1 MSEKFKP
8 EKFVDEYSC
17 DIVLRWTGIDPAL
30 LPIDDLDKAIICMLR
45 HNARI
50 PNSEIS
56 KILKTSEATVR
67 RRIAELTRKKII
79 LGFAALVDL
88 QAIEN
93 SIKVF
98 LKIKVD
104 SDKLDA
110 VAGRLSNNINILGLY
125 RRRGENEIIAET
137 LFLNMETLQNFEDM
151 MTKVDGVTNFETMIV
166 SKAYKRNPWI
176 GI

>member
-17 DIVLRWTGIDPAL
+17 DIDLRWTGIDPAL

-166 SKAYKRNPWI
+166 SKAYKRNPWV